1 MEAHGRSWKVMEGQ
15 GRSWLVFSYNW
26 IDSLGEKSYWWWW
39 VVVACRIILSAPV
52 PFPFLWTLDF
62 RIWDLDLGLGFG
74 TGKIRLQA
82 WVMQDERACDSVA
95 RVSLLLLRGQ
105 NSYRDISPYGYYY
118 SPLVLS
124 NFWLV
129 RSLVEW
135 SHHWSMQIRIIGIH
149 LRTERTLSDQWS
161 PHSCISITRTQ
172 R

>member
-1 MEAHGRSWKVMEGQ
+1 MSCIHLSICV
-15 GRSWLVFSYNW
+15 
-26 IDSLGEKSYWWWW
+26 W
-39 VVVACRIILSAPV
+39 VCLFACRIIVPAPV
-52 PFPFLWTLDF
+52 PVPFLWTLDLGF
-62 RIWDLDLGLGFG
+62 GTWICDLDLGLDLGL
-74 TGKIRLQA
+74 TKIYLHKYRLQA
-82 WVMQDERACDSVA
+82 WVIQDKRACDSVA

-118 SPLVLS
+118 SPLALS

-161 PHSCISITRTQ
+161 PRSCISITRTQ